1 MRTRSW
7 IAIAS
12 LAICNVAGAQDSLP
26 SRTLTR
32 MIVGLG
38 FPNGGVD
45 RFTPTYTL
53 GFELGPFNRRTSL
66 RLMSEYVENT
76 TARQSY
82 YSHERVVGAQVL
94 GVRSLAPRRLTPYFV
109 AGAGL
114 YSSRSDQFGVVPAF
128 NGTPSSHYE
137 SHRNDVIPTLIWGVG
152 MNIRLRATYL
162 FSEVKLPFYVG
173 REFRLGPQSPL
184 LLGIKF

>member
-82 YSHERVVGAQVL
+82 YSHERARWRL
-94 GVRSLAPRRLTPYFV
+94 ADLRHTSSLARACIHRGLINSASCPHSTAPPRLTT
-109 AGAGL
+109 
-114 YSSRSDQFGVVPAF
+114 SRIAMTSFQ
-128 NGTPSSHYE
+128 PSS
-137 SHRNDVIPTLIWGVG
+137 GV
-152 MNIRLRATYL
+152 
-162 FSEVKLPFYVG
+162 SE
-173 REFRLGPQSPL
+173 
-184 LLGIKF
+184 